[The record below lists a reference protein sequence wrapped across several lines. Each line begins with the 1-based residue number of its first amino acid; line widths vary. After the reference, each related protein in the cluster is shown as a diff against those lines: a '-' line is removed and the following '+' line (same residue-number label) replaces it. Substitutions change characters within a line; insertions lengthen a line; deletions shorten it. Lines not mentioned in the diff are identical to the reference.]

1 MASAVTRYV
10 HHSFRTSLAY
20 LYASIFR
27 SSGAGIYVSN
37 LVLRSSHWVQRVIGN
52 VSTR

>member
-10 HHSFRTSLAY
+10 RHSLAY

-27 SSGAGIYVSN
+27 SSGADHDLEIDSYKY
-37 LVLRSSHWVQRVIGN
+37 LPPPEQ
-52 VSTR
+52 VSTSQT